1 MERIGPRHSSWLW
14 FQMLG
19 VEAHSFLPHDQG
31 DGGHLARQGQ
41 TRHLWPDSLGHQR
54 IVKLFERARLGS
66 RYGCSTFEYILQF
79 VIVIA
84 IQSANRGRLLRPLQ
98 LSLDEALLGAAASRC
113 QIRCRSRAAAW
124 YGKDAV
130 FESKRSAEPPGPGQ

>member
-41 TRHLWPDSLGHQR
+41 TRHLRPDSLGHQR
-54 IVKLFERARLGS
+54 IVKLFERARLRSGH
-66 RYGCSTFEYILQF
+66 GGGTFEYILQF

-84 IQSANRGRLLRPLQ
+84 IQTTNRSRSLRALQ
-98 LSLDEALLGAAASRC
+98 PLDEALLGAAARLDPKS
-113 QIRCRSRAAAW
+113 
-124 YGKDAV
+124 AV
-130 FESKRSAEPPGPGQ
+130 GPEL